1 MARLYKNM
9 RIWHLGYEFAL
20 DIYKLTEK
28 FPKEELNNLTSQ
40 MRRAATSIPLNIA
53 EGSTKRSYK
62 EFLNFLSYAYG
73 SAKELDVLLLLSK
86 DLKYIQNKKYTQI
99 EKKLDL
105 LMAKLF
111 LFMSNIEKRIKDK
124 RYNFFRKFSLK

>member
-1 MARLYKNM
+1 MARLYRNM
-9 RIWHLGYEFAL
+9 QIWQLGYNL
-20 DIYKLTEK
+20 VIDIYKLTEK
-28 FPKEELNNLTSQ
+28 FPKDEKSNLISQ
-40 MRRAATSIPLNIA
+40 MRRAATSIPINIA

-73 SAKELDVLLLLSK
+73 SAKELEVLLLLSS
-86 DLKYIQNKKYTQI
+86 DLRYITNKKYKQI
-99 EKKLDL
+99 EKKLDE

-124 RYNFFRKFSLK
+124 KYNFFRKWRLF